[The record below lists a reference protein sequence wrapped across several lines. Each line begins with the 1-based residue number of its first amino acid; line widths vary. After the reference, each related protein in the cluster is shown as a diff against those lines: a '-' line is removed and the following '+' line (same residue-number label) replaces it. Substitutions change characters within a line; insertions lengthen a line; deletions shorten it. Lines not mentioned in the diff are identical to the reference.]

1 MGFLSYFLIVQDYVN
16 YAKSVGIKVGP
27 GRGSAAGSLVSY
39 LLGITDID
47 PIEYNLSFERFLNPK
62 RVTMPDID
70 MDFEDDRR
78 DEIVDY
84 LTKNMV
90 HQELLKLLL
99 SDRIKQ
105 DLL

>member
-90 HQELLKLLL
+90 RQELLKLSLL
-99 SDRIKQ
+99 DRIKQ